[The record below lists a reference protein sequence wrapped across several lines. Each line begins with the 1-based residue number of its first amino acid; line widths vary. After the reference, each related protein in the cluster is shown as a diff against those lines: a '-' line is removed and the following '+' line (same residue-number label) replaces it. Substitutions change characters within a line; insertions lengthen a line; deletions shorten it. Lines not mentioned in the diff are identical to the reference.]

1 MASWGGPRV
10 TRLRRRM
17 IEELPLQCWR
27 CGGWITSSADL
38 TIGHVIGVDEAPHL
52 MWEPDNLRPEHAR
65 RTGNCPGNFSAGATY
80 GNRKR
85 VRTPT
90 SRAW

>member
-1 MASWGGPRV
+1 MSAWGGPRV

-27 CGGWITSSADL
+27 CGGWITSATDL

-52 MWEPDNLRPEHAR
+52 MWEPDNLRPEHR
-65 RTGNCPGNFSAGATY
+65 RCNFSAGATY

-85 VRTPT
+85 GASAPAPT
-90 SRAW
+90 SRQWVR